1 MSKMYARIGVL
12 FAWNKKK
19 IKEHHEHKKIHDVI
33 KKKGLIDR
41 ESLVALW
48 AKFMTRLKVERWQK
62 QNKSAD
68 MIW

>member
-1 MSKMYARIGVL
+1 
-12 FAWNKKK
+12 
-19 IKEHHEHKKIHDVI
+19 
-33 KKKGLIDR
+33 
-41 ESLVALW
+41 VALW